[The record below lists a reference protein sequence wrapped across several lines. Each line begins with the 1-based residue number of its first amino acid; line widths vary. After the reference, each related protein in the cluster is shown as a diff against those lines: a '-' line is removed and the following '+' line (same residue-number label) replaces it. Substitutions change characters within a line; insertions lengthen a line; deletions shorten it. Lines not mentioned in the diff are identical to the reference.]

1 MNFSERITRRDAF
14 NLFKYEDG
22 KIKLS
27 FFGLKCGLY
36 VAYFYD
42 LTKKE

>member
-27 FFGLKCGLY
+27 FFLSEMRSLCGL
-36 VAYFYD
+36 F
-42 LTKKE
+42 L